1 MSEEPLQVEQKNIQD
16 NKKQMLRGSFWL
28 VAGSIM
34 SRIIGALYIIP
45 WAAMFGEMQYQ
56 GNALFSK
63 GYNLYALALMAATA
77 GVPSAVSK
85 LVARYNAE
93 GEYNLALKLY
103 RTSLVIGLI
112 TGVIAAGG
120 IWIFAPELSGGD
132 PNVIPVLHS
141 LAPAILIIPILSM
154 TRGFFQGN
162 NQMAS
167 SSFSQF
173 IEQVLRVI
181 YMLFM
186 TWFILSVNHGKWQDA
201 VVQSTFAAFVGALGG
216 IAVLVWVLYRQR
228 TYFHD
233 LSLQSK
239 NETTI
244 SNKRIFAQVIFQAI
258 PFVVVGSA
266 IPIFQIIDQYSY
278 FDIMQRFTNF
288 TYAELNSQYAIF
300 DFNANK
306 LIMIVISL
314 AVAMGSTAIPLLAAA
329 HTRNDKKEIASQIR
343 FTLELFVVVMIPAAI
358 GMAAIARP
366 LYITFYGF
374 GNTTIATMGTLIL
387 QFSSYLGILFGLFT
401 ILSTVTQGLSNNALA
416 LKSLAIGIIIKL
428 ILQVPAT
435 ASFGAMGPLVASFV
449 GFGVA
454 SIVILHKLKS
464 TYEINYKAMMP
475 MVIYVIISAIIMGLI
490 ASIMVS
496 GLGIFLPSTGRLTQF
511 IIAMLGMIFGGGVYT
526 YLILKSK
533 FAEQLFGQRIVR
545 LKRKLKIK

>member
-1 MSEEPLQVEQKNIQD
+1 MSEKPLQVEQQNIQN

-34 SRIIGALYIIP
+34 SRLIGALYIIP
-45 WAAMFGEMQYQ
+45 WAAMFGAMQYQ

-93 GEYNLALKLY
+93 GEYSLSLKLY

-120 IWIFAPELSGGD
+120 MWIFAPELSGGD

-162 NQMAS
+162 NQMAA

-173 IEQVLRVI
+173 IEQLLRVV
-181 YMLFM
+181 YLLFM
-186 TWFILSVNHGKWQDA
+186 TWFILVLNHGKWQNA
-201 VVQSTFAAFVGALGG
+201 VVQSTFAAFIGALGG
-216 IAVLVWVLYRQR
+216 IAVLMWVLYRQR
-228 TYFHD
+228 AYFRD

-239 NETTI
+239 NATTI

-266 IPIFQIIDQYSY
+266 IPIFQIIDQYSF
-278 FDIMQRFTNF
+278 FDIMQRFSNF

-314 AVAMGSTAIPLLAAA
+314 AVAMGSTTIPLLAAA
-329 HTRNDKKEIASQIR
+329 HTRNDKQEIASQVR

-374 GNTTIATMGTLIL
+374 GNNTIATMGTLIL

-416 LKSLAIGIIIKL
+416 LKSLAIGIIVKL

-449 GFGVA
+449 GFGIA
-454 SIVILHKLKS
+454 SVVILYNLKAM
-464 TYEINYKAMMP
+464 YEINYKAMMP
-475 MVIYVIISAIIMGLI
+475 MIIYVIISAIVMGLV
-490 ASIMVS
+490 ALTVVY
-496 GLGIFLPSTGRLTQF
+496 GLGTILTSTGRVTQF
-511 IIAMLGMIFGGGVYT
+511 VLAMLGMTVGGSIYAFLV
-526 YLILKSK
+526 LKSK
-533 FAEQLFGQRIVR
+533 FAEQLFGQRIVG